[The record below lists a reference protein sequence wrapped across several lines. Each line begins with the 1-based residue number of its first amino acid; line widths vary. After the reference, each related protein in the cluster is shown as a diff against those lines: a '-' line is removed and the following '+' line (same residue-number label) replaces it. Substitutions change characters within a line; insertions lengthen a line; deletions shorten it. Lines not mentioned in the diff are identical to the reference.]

1 MSRANVYAL
10 DCMIIHSEAVRPP
23 DQDWRSRG

>member
-1 MSRANVYAL
+1 MRTADVYAHGR
-10 DCMIIHSEAVRPP
+10 MIIHSTVVRPT